1 MGKSKPKQAEPNPMA
16 GQHRIALSPTEL
28 EAILEHARAALS
40 EAEFATLKG
49 MVQTLAFFTRE
60 LEKKSVSIQR
70 LRQLLF
76 GAATETTAKVI
87 EKILKRGGETP
98 AADAGGM
105 EQVPKEKPK
114 GHGRHGAEDYTGA
127 TRVPVPL
134 ATLHA
139 GDTCPS
145 CAKGTV
151 YASCQPGLIVRL
163 TGQAPLGGTVYELE
177 KLRCGLCGEVFSA
190 VAPEGV
196 GEDKYDD
203 ESAAMIALLKYGT
216 GLPFHRLERLQAG
229 LGIPLPA
236 ATQWEIVEETAGL
249 LTPVLK
255 EMIRLAAQGQVIHND
270 DTTMKVLTLGAAV
283 ATAAPATT
291 TAEPATTE
299 SAAAT
304 EAAHTDPRPAPGR
317 TGVFTSGIISQA
329 AGQVIALFFT
339 GHKHAGENLFD
350 LLRQRSGEL
359 GPPIQ
364 MCDALSRNLPKELQ
378 TLLANCLAHG
388 RRRFVDVA
396 GSFPEQCLHVLQI
409 LKVVYGNDAITR
421 DRGMSPEQRLHFHQ
435 AESGPRMA
443 ELQTWMETQIEQ
455 RKVEP
460 NSGLGEAIAYMRKH
474 WKKLTLFLHVPGAPL
489 DNNVCERA
497 LKKAI
502 LHRKNA
508 YFYLTENGASVG
520 DLFMSLI
527 HTCELNDANPFHY
540 LTELQKHAGELAA
553 APADWMPWNYLHTL
567 ESGQTPPSG

>member
-1 MGKSKPKQAEPNPMA
+1 MDQHGKQSSEQKSGPNPMA
-16 GQHRIALSPTEL
+16 GKHRVELSPKEL
-28 EAILEHARAALS
+28 EAILERARAVLS

-49 MVQTLAFFTRE
+49 AMQTLEFLTRE

-87 EKILKRGGETP
+87 EKILKRGGKTP
-98 AADAGGM
+98 AARGTEPDP
-105 EQVPKEKPK
+105 QEKPK
-114 GHGRHGAEDYTGA
+114 GHGRNGADAYVGA
-127 TRVPVPL
+127 SRVMVPL

-139 GDTCPS
+139 GDPCPE
-145 CAKGTV
+145 CGKGTV

-163 TGQAPLGGTVYELE
+163 TGQAPIGGTVYELE
-177 KLRCGLCGEVFSA
+177 KLRCGLCGEAFCA
-190 VAPEGV
+190 MAPEGV
-196 GEDKYDD
+196 GEEKYDA

-216 GLPFHRLERLQAG
+216 GLPFHRLERLQEG

-236 ATQWEIVEETAGL
+236 ATQWEIVEETAGI
-249 LTPVLK
+249 LTPALK

-270 DTTMKVLTLGAAV
+270 DTTMKVLALGAA
-283 ATAAPATT
+283 
-291 TAEPATTE
+291 EPAACTPE
-299 SAAAT
+299 PAAAAAAT
-304 EAAHTDPRPAPGR
+304 EAGHTDPGPAPGR
-317 TGVFTSGIISQA
+317 TGVFTSGIISKA
-329 AGQVIALFFT
+329 ADQVIALFFT

-350 LLRQRSGEL
+350 LLQQRSGEL

-396 GSFPEQCLHVLQI
+396 GSFPEQCLHVLHV
-409 LKVVYGNDAITR
+409 LKVVYGNDAIAR
-421 DRGMSPEQRLHFHQ
+421 DRGMSAQQRLLLHQ
-435 AESGPRMA
+435 TQSGPAMA
-443 ELQTWMETQIEQ
+443 ELQAWMGAQIEQ

-474 WKKLTLFLHVPGAPL
+474 WKELTLFLHVPGAPL
-489 DNNVCERA
+489 DNNICQRA

-508 YFYLTENGASVG
+508 LYYKTQNGARVG

-527 HTCELNDANPFHY
+527 HTCELNGANPFHY
-540 LTELQKHAGELAA
+540 LTELQKHAREMAA
-553 APADWMPWNYLHTL
+553 APGQWMPWNYLHAL
-567 ESGQTPPSG
+567 ASGQSLPSG